1 MTKMSEYKVVFAV
14 YATIQDMYDDTGC
27 VVYSGTTH
35 TYGGYSLSN
44 ARVSLAICARSP
56 RDAYNNC
63 LQMMEEGNVNFGKAN
78 VETWGLEYVTDG
90 YNSWSSSDLR

>member
-44 ARVSLAICARSP
+44 VRVSLAICARSL
-56 RDAYNNC
+56 RDAYNHC